1 MTYEPYIVAFIDIL
15 GFKDIVNKS
24 ESETNEFN
32 KILDVLNKFKGI
44 EKPETWKEANILVD
58 IEECAQKKN
67 LSEFDISGIVKC
79 NCFSDCITVFVNADT
94 NINERFSSLVAFLS
108 KISCE
113 LLQNGIFIRGAITYG
128 NLHTNK
134 DASVFFGKAM
144 NKAYTLESTIAV
156 YPRILLSKEI
166 VSVLNYPILEKRNRY
181 PYHQYIERFN
191 DGTVGFTPLIFF
203 QVMQSAPDILNETA
217 FHEAL
222 TRARYSIIEAIDN
235 NIENPHIYE
244 KFSWLRDHYN
254 NLYINAPY
262 HKDNIIDTNS
272 PDSYSNIQFRP
283 INEFIDSTKNRNT
296 NYL

>member
-94 NINERFSSLVAFLS
+94 NINERFSTLVAFLS

-113 LLQNGIFIRGAITYG
+113 LLQDGIFIRGAITYG
-128 NLHTNK
+128 NLYINN

-203 QVMQSAPDILNETA
+203 QVMQSASDIFNETT

-222 TRARYSIIEAIDN
+222 TRARYSIIDAIDN
-235 NIENPHIYE
+235 NIDNPHLYE
-244 KFSWLRDHYN
+244 KYSWLRDRYN
-254 NLYINAPY
+254 NLYVNAPY
-262 HKDNIIDTNS
+262 HKDIIIDTNS

-283 INEFIDSTKNRNT
+283 INEFIDSTKNKNT